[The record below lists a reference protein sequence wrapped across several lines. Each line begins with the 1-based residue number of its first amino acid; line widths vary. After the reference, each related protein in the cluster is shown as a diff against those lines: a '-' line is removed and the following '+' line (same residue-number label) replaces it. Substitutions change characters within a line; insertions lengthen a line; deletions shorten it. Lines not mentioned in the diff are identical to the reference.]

1 MTEVKKASEIT
12 WASKVM
18 ARLNLSEEGKVGLF
32 GDKLKRVI
40 EKRIIDKE
48 EEVAKL
54 ERQLKNTMIEMNE
67 QLNEVKDEYSD
78 AFITIDLTRI
88 TDTDSRKAYAEPF
101 VNALMKKKN
110 AVINF
115 VQKIEDTKNSYDKQ
129 IKEFKDSVAAYE
141 EFLSNI

>member
-1 MTEVKKASEIT
+1 MTEGKKVSEIT

-101 VNALMKKKN
+101 VNALMQKKN

-129 IKEFKDSVAAYE
+129 IKELKDSVAAYE

>member
-88 TDTDSRKAYAEPF
+88 TDTDSRKAYADPF
-101 VNALMKKKN
+101 VNNLMQKKN

-115 VQKIEDTKNSYDKQ
+115 IQKIEDTKNSYDKQ
-129 IKEFKDSVAAYE
+129 IEELKDSIAAYKEF
-141 EFLSNI
+141 LTNI

>member
-1 MTEVKKASEIT
+1 MTEVKKTSEIT

-88 TDTDSRKAYAEPF
+88 TDTDSRKAYADPF
-101 VNALMKKKN
+101 VNNLMQKKN

-115 VQKIEDTKNSYDKQ
+115 IQKIEDTKNSYDKQ
-129 IKEFKDSVAAYE
+129 IEELKDSIAAYKEF
-141 EFLSNI
+141 LTNI

>member
-1 MTEVKKASEIT
+1 MTEMKKASEIT

-67 QLNEVKDEYSD
+67 QLNEIKDEYSD

-88 TDTDSRKAYAEPF
+88 TDTDSRKAYADPF
-101 VNALMKKKN
+101 VNNLMHKKN

-115 VQKIEDTKNSYDKQ
+115 IQKIEDTKNSYDKQ
-129 IKEFKDSVAAYE
+129 IKDLKDSIAAYE